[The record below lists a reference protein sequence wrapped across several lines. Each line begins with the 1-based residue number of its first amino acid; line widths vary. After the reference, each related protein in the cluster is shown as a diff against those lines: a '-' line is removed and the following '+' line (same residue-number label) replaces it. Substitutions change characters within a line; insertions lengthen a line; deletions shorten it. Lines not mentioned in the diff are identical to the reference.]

1 MNQELESQLKGIN
14 PVSKLQMFVGH
25 TKVYDTVKEYNDKI
39 KDVDVY
45 TLEQMIEFAK
55 FVSGYTAEY
64 VSEQLDRDCFD
75 MNGYGIGTYYSAEN
89 AISEL
94 FEEDDDDKKEFAD
107 SDSKLTLKDFLGW

>member
-1 MNQELESQLKGIN
+1 MNQELESRLKRIE
-14 PVSKLQMFVGH
+14 PVSKLKMFVGD
-25 TKVYDTVKEYNDKI
+25 TKVYDTIEEYNDQI

-45 TLEQMIEFAK
+45 TIEQMIEFAK

-75 MNGYGIGTYYSAEN
+75 MNGYGIGIGYNAWN

-94 FEEDDDDKKEFAD
+94 FEDDDDSEKEFAD
-107 SDSKLTLKDFLGW
+107 SDSNLTLKDFLEG